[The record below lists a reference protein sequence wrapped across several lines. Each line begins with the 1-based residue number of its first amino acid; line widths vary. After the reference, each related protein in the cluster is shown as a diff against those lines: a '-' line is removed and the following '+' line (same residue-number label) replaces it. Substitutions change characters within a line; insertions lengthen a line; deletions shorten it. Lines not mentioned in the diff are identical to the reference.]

1 MTDKP
6 NDEQEPLFSYE
17 LDPAT
22 ETDELDQHRAR
33 FAGLSLEHFRVMRA
47 YAAFKQQ
54 RLDAQQQDAGHD
66 DDD

>member
-6 NDEQEPLFSYE
+6 TDEQKPLFSYE
-17 LDPAT
+17 LDPET
-22 ETDELDQHRAR
+22 ETDELDAHRAR

-54 RLDAQQQDAGHD
+54 RLDLQQQDSAQD
-66 DDD
+66 EDE